1 MTWSKSTV
9 KVKSPDK
16 HPIHV
21 LYLAA
26 QSILEVNRKAF
37 KEAGRDMD
45 ASQVIMPIWMDAD
58 PPIKITIEVGTQ
70 TTAEYA
76 IFKAQTKDAGEVK

>member
-1 MTWSKSTV
+1 MTWNKSTV
-9 KVKSPDK
+9 KVRSPDK
-16 HPIHV
+16 NPIHV

-26 QSILEVNRKAF
+26 KAILDVNRRAF
-37 KEAGRDMD
+37 KDAGRDMD
-45 ASQVIMPIWMDAD
+45 ASQVIMPIWMDD
-58 PPIKITIEVGTQ
+58 NPPIKITIEVGTQ

>member
-9 KVKSPDK
+9 KVRSPDK
-16 HPIHV
+16 NPIHV

-26 QSILEVNRKAF
+26 QAILEVNRKAF
-37 KEAGRDMD
+37 KDAGKDMD
-45 ASQVIMPIWMDAD
+45 ASQVIMPIWMDAN
-58 PPIKITIEVGTQ
+58 PPLKITIEVGTQ
-70 TTAEYA
+70 TTAEFA

>member
-9 KVKSPDK
+9 KPRDPD
-16 HPIHV
+16 HNPIHV

-26 QSILEVNRKAF
+26 KTIVEGSRKAF
-37 KEAGRDMD
+37 AKAGKDFD
-45 ASQVIMPIWMDAD
+45 ASQVTMPIWMDGN
-58 PPIKITIEVGTQ
+58 PPMKITIESGPS

-76 IFKAQTKDAGEVK
+76 IFKAQTADAKEQK

>member
-9 KVKSPDK
+9 KVRSPDK
-16 HPIHV
+16 NPIHV

-26 QSILEVNRKAF
+26 QAIMEVNRKAF
-37 KEAGRDMD
+37 KEAGKDMD
-45 ASQVIMPIWMDAD
+45 TSQVIMPIWMDAD
-58 PPIKITIEVGTQ
+58 PPMKITIEVGSQ
-70 TTAEYA
+70 TTAEFA

>member
-1 MTWSKSTV
+1 MTWHKSTV
-9 KVKSPDK
+9 KVRSPDK
-16 HPIHV
+16 SPIHA

-26 QSILEVNRKAF
+26 QAILEVNRKAF
-37 KEAGRDMD
+37 KQAGRDMD

-70 TTAEYA
+70 TTAEFA
-76 IFKAQTKDAGEVK
+76 IFKAETKDAGEVK

>member
-1 MTWSKSTV
+1 MTWHKSSV
-9 KVKSPDK
+9 KIATPDK
-16 HPIHV
+16 HPLHG
-21 LYLAA
+21 LYICALA
-26 QSILEVNRKAF
+26 ILDANRKAF
-37 KEAGRDMD
+37 KQAGKDMD
-45 ASQVIMPIWMDAD
+45 ASQVTMPIWMDAN